1 MRTIPVERF
10 RQNLP
15 AMRNLLR
22 ELVLLESPS
31 NDKTA
36 MDQFGQ
42 RVRQELE
49 ALGGEIQVFPQSEA
63 GDSLAFRFNRQ
74 LASGSNGLLMLCHMD
89 TVYNLGTLARQPFRD
104 EGERILGPGVLDMK
118 GSITMLLTVLRLF
131 HEAGM
136 WPSQPIT
143 ALFTPDEEIG
153 SLTSRPVIE
162 ALARQATAAFC
173 MEPALASGALKTF
186 RKGTGDI
193 EINVRGVAAHA
204 GIDHAHGRNAIE
216 ELAHHILAAQ
226 RLTNY
231 DTGTTVNVGVVRGG
245 TRGNVVPDEAYALID
260 FRVTQEAETR
270 RLEQWVNNLSP
281 VIDGTRL
288 STTFSVN
295 RPPMPRDATM
305 VQAFDKARAIG
316 HAIGLDLKEGSTGG
330 GSDANFVAP
339 LGIPVLDGLGGIGD
353 GEHSEREF
361 IFTDSMV
368 ERSALLAA
376 ILLNW

>member
-1 MRTIPVERF
+1 MRTIPIERF

-15 AMRNLLR
+15 AMRDLLR
-22 ELVLLESPS
+22 ELVMLESPS

-36 MDQFGQ
+36 VDQFGL
-42 RVRQELE
+42 RLRQELE
-49 ALGGEIQVFPQSEA
+49 ALGGEIQIFPQPNA
-63 GDSLAFRFNRQ
+63 GDSFAFRFNRQ
-74 LASGSNGLLMLCHMD
+74 LASDSNGLLMLCHMD
-89 TVYNLGTLARQPFRD
+89 TVYNLGALARQPFRE

-118 GSITMLLTVLRLF
+118 GSISMLLTVLRLF
-131 HEAGM
+131 HETGV

-162 ALARQATAAFC
+162 ALARQSTAAFC
-173 MEPALASGALKTF
+173 MEPALATGALKTA

-193 EINVRGVAAHA
+193 EIHVRGVAAHA
-204 GIDHAHGRNAIE
+204 GIDHSHGRNAIE

-226 RLTNY
+226 RLTDY
-231 DTGTTVNVGVVRGG
+231 SQGTTLNVGIVSGG

-260 FRVTQEAETR
+260 FRVTQESETR
-270 RLEQWVNNLSP
+270 RLEQWTKNLTP
-281 VIDGTRL
+281 VISGTRL
-288 STTFSVN
+288 KTTFSVN

-316 HAIGLDLKEGSTGG
+316 YALGLELSEGSTGG

-339 LGIPVLDGLGGIGD
+339 LGIPVLDGLGGIGN

-361 IFTDSMV
+361 IFTDSLV

-376 ILLNW
+376 LLLNW

>member
-22 ELVLLESPS
+22 ELVLLESSS

-36 MDQFGQ
+36 VDQFGL

-49 ALGGEIQVFPQSEA
+49 ALGGEIQLFPQPDA
-63 GDSLAFRFNRQ
+63 GDSFAVRFNRH
-74 LASGSNGLLMLCHMD
+74 LASNSNGLLTLCHMD
-89 TVYNLGTLARQPFRD
+89 TVYNLGTLARQPFRE

-118 GSITMLLTVLRLF
+118 GSITMLLSVLRLF

-162 ALARQATAAFC
+162 ALARQSTAAFC

-193 EINVRGVAAHA
+193 EIHVRGIAAHA

-226 RLTNY
+226 RLTDY
-231 DTGTTVNVGVVRGG
+231 DLGTTVNVGVVSGG
-245 TRGNVVPDEAYALID
+245 TRGNVVPDDAYALID
-260 FRVTQEAETR
+260 FRVTQETETQR
-270 RLEQWVNNLSP
+270 IEQWTKNLTP
-281 VIDGTRL
+281 LIDGTHL
-288 STTFSVN
+288 STSFSVN
-295 RPPMPRDATM
+295 RPPRPRDATM
-305 VQAFDKARAIG
+305 VQACDKARAIG
-316 HAIGLDLKEGSTGG
+316 RALGLELSEGSTGG

-339 LGIPVLDGLGGIGD
+339 LGIPVLDGLGGVGD
-353 GEHSEREF
+353 GAHSEREYVQ
-361 IFTDSMV
+361 IDSLA

-376 ILLNW
+376 LLLNW